1 MIKLIAT
8 DLDGTLM
15 APDHLTVTDRTYNA
29 LKTAHD
35 KGIKIAVATG
45 RPMTLID
52 NVISQVPFVDYIIYS
67 NGSCVFDRNVKKIIH
82 ADLIEDKLAREIVG
96 NLYKRQKL
104 LPTRNREAVSK
115 YGLAAK
121 IS

>member
-82 ADLIEDKLAREIVG
+82 SDLIEDKLAREIVEYF
-96 NLYKRQKL
+96 LKF
-104 LPTRNREAVSK
+104 
-115 YGLAAK
+115 
-121 IS
+121 I